1 MNPKKA
7 LRMAIDALMEQRT
20 AFAPEANL
28 ALRFGV
34 QAATTLKAAAK
45 YREYSQA
52 IDELKEL
59 RKNTPNVYTYAG
71 GKRRRIKYAKDT
83 LSRKDE

>member
-20 AFAPEANL
+20 EFAPEANL

-34 QAATTLKAAAK
+34 QTPTTLKAAQR

-52 IDELKEL
+52 IDELREMRRAAPFVYAPTPAPKK
-59 RKNTPNVYTYAG
+59 RKP
-71 GKRRRIKYAKDT
+71 
-83 LSRKDE
+83 